1 MFGLV
6 DRLLLRSH
14 RAPLLSADVDNGEA
28 VETEDECVF
37 VCVIKVRRNRE
48 WWGGWS
54 VCTFKK
60 DYLTKTRCFNTHT
73 NRRECF
79 IYKGQRSQSA
89 SPRLFPDTSRKKN
102 WIDKKKEKGRI
113 RMPTDPQYQL
123 SKKNNL
129 KNSA

>member
-48 WWGGWS
+48 WGGGEGS
-54 VCTFKK
+54 VCTFKQ
-60 DYLTKTRCFNTHT
+60 DYLTKNKLFQHTHT

-102 WIDKKKEKGRI
+102 WIDKKKEKKGR
-113 RMPTDPQYQL
+113 
-123 SKKNNL
+123 N
-129 KNSA
+129 